1 MKSWT
6 FNLFDELER
15 MRSEFDRLL
24 GAGAFSDPIAPFVRT
39 SFLPGRAARGYP
51 LVNISE
57 ENDNY
62 TVEALTPGIS
72 PDQIQIS
79 VTGDQLTISGEKNPL
94 PENVK
99 PESIHRT
106 ERSAGR
112 FLRTI
117 TLPEEIDRDKVAA
130 SFKNGILKIT
140 LPRAE
145 DAKPKMIHV
154 NVD

>member
-1 MKSWT
+1 
-6 FNLFDELER
+6 
-15 MRSEFDRLL
+15 
-24 GAGAFSDPIAPFVRT
+24 
-39 SFLPGRAARGYP
+39 GYP